1 MNINDLKFALQDQ
14 NLQAGFATQMIID
27 VDKNSTNV
35 CIYLFP
41 LKNKSSTTQNYKCFS
56 RKRCSFMFIYC
67 TMQSSDSV
75 KEKLFQ

>member
-56 RKRCSFMFIYC
+56 RKGVHLCSSIALC
-67 TMQSSDSV
+67 NLQIV
-75 KEKLFQ
+75 